1 MDATKIIR
9 QIAFPFLGLGI
20 LAFVI
25 PELLTGNPN
34 SRVGGALTP
43 SQTDEAY
50 RDLWLSDAAGAAA
63 HLTKALRADPASPE
77 RWADL
82 ADAFVEG
89 DREALARL
97 CIDRAVAAAP
107 GLPHIRFRA
116 ANLSFRLGDTRRGLQ
131 ESAAA
136 LRLSPDY
143 AAIVFQAWHRLG
155 GGPANVFRDAA
166 LGAGVARDYFV
177 WLTSAADRAEV
188 AQVWKLLGASARETE
203 TLAYIDYLIAQRDYP
218 TASVLEATL
227 PRLDGNLLHDGGFES
242 LQVTAAGTSG
252 AGWHVDP
259 MEGVSAEPD
268 TSMFRSGH
276 TSLRVRFSGT
286 NPEYRNVTQKVVLS
300 QGVYRLTAVLK
311 TQGITSEQG
320 ITIRLADM
328 NDEHHFST
336 TQAITGSQ
344 PRRTVESTFRVG
356 PGSSLVAISLSR
368 RASWGFDTP
377 LSGTVWADDL
387 RLVRLREGS

>member
-1 MDATKIIR
+1 M
-9 QIAFPFLGLGI
+9 AFPLLGLGI
-20 LAFVI
+20 LALVI

-34 SRVGGALTP
+34 SRVSGALNP

-50 RDLWLSDAAGAAA
+50 RDLWLSDAVGAAG
-63 HLTKALRADPASPE
+63 HLTQALRDDPASPE

-82 ADAFVEG
+82 ADALVEG
-89 DREALARL
+89 DRAGLARL
-97 CIDRAVAAAP
+97 CIDRAVASAP

-116 ANLSFRLGDTRRGLQ
+116 ANLSFRLGDTSRGLQ

-136 LRLSPDY
+136 LRLSRDY
-143 AAIVFQAWHRLG
+143 AASVFQAWHRLG
-155 GGPANVFRDAA
+155 GGPASVFRDAA
-166 LGAGVARDYFV
+166 PGTGAARDYFV
-177 WLTSAADRAEV
+177 WLTSAAESAEI
-188 AQVWKLLGASARETE
+188 AQVWKLLGASVSDREK
-203 TLAYIDYLIAQRDYP
+203 LAYIDYLISQRDYA
-218 TASVLEATL
+218 TASMLEATL
-227 PRLDGNLLHDGGFES
+227 PRPDGNLLHDGGFEN
-242 LQVTAAGTSG
+242 LLVTSAGTGG

-300 QGVYRLTAVLK
+300 PGVYRLTAVLK

-320 ITIRLADM
+320 ISIRLADID
-328 NDEHHFST
+328 DEHHFST
-336 TQAITGSQ
+336 TQAIIGSQ
-344 PRRTVESTFRVG
+344 PWRTVESTFRVG
-356 PGSSLVAISLSR
+356 PGSSLVAISISR

-387 RLVRLREGS
+387 RLVRQQEGS